1 MPWHSS
7 KGWLVSDDVCV
18 VLIVALLV
26 SSEAEVGDSEDNQEE
41 ERRIHRTLFL
51 QPNFLSVELFLL
63 RSQLLFQLLPLILVA
78 LSFILKVF
86 VVPVGL
92 LVQFLLVVVSHKV
105 LVETVALFLLKL
117 LKVVCSLIYDV
128 FNSFDL
134 VFGEVILLVFQIID
148 KHIIVSNG
156 V

>member
-1 MPWHSS
+1 M
-7 KGWLVSDDVCV
+7 SDDVCV

-41 ERRIHRTLFL
+41 EGRIHRTLFL
-51 QPNFLSVELFLL
+51 QPNLLPVELLLL
-63 RSQLLFQLLPLILVA
+63 RSQLISQLLPLIFVA
-78 LSFILKVF
+78 LFFLLEVF

-105 LVETVALFLLKL
+105 LVETVTLLLLKL

>member
-1 MPWHSS
+1 M
-7 KGWLVSDDVCV
+7 SDDVCV

-78 LSFILKVF
+78 LSIL
-86 VVPVGL
+86 
-92 LVQFLLVVVSHKV
+92 
-105 LVETVALFLLKL
+105 
-117 LKVVCSLIYDV
+117 
-128 FNSFDL
+128 
-134 VFGEVILLVFQIID
+134 
-148 KHIIVSNG
+148 
-156 V
+156 